1 MFLTMT
7 AAQLLVYLTTTCPSK
22 IEVLP
27 ESNTTVVYKCMSN
40 PLMPKPKFTPRR
52 DKDQSRVEQTEGSK

>member
-7 AAQLLVYLTTTCPSK
+7 AAQLLVYLTTVCPSK

-40 PLMPKPKFTPRR
+40 PLMPKPQYKLR
-52 DKDQSRVEQTEGSK
+52 DKDQSRVTPEQEVRR